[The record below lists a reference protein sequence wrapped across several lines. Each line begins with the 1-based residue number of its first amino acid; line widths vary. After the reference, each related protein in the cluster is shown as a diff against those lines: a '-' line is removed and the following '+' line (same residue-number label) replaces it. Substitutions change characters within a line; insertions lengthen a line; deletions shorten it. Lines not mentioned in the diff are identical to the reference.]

1 MRRGAGRPGLSE
13 GRDSIRGVT
22 HFGSLPPGWAGRVE
36 ALAAGDLEP
45 VPPRPAATILLL
57 RDRLDPLERGPEV
70 YMQRRRSS
78 MEFAAGMY
86 VFPGG
91 SVDPG
96 DRRWP
101 QAWVGAGPREW
112 ADILGCEEE
121 LAGAVVCAAVRETF
135 EECGLLLA
143 APAEMGPAGAGSGD
157 TGSNGAESGTTASGD
172 AASDDVAPDDTAPT
186 KTVLVDTSSADWE
199 DERAALAGHES
210 TLADLLGRRGL
221 VLRADLLHAWTRW
234 VTPEFEPRRYDTWFF
249 TAALPELGIARDVSG
264 EADLSVWRRPLDL
277 LADYQAG
284 SVDMMP
290 PTLVT
295 LREIALRQ
303 DTADV
308 LSAAAARVPLPE
320 PLTARLRPRLSE
332 SDPIELI
339 WPVDDPFGAEPFS
352 VDEADAS
359 GIVDT
364 RVGRLAHRASSEP

>member
-1 MRRGAGRPGLSE
+1 M
-13 GRDSIRGVT
+13 T
-22 HFGSLPPGWAGRVE
+22 HFGSLPPGWAERVE

-45 VPPRPAATILLL
+45 VPPRPAATIVLL
-57 RDRLDPLERGPEV
+57 RDRPDPLEHGPEV

-101 QAWVGAGPREW
+101 QAWAGAGPAEW
-112 ADILGCEEE
+112 AGILGCEEE

-143 APAEMGPAGAGSGD
+143 APAGAEPTD
-157 TGSNGAESGTTASGD
+157 TG
-172 AASDDVAPDDTAPT
+172 
-186 KTVLVDTSSADWE
+186 TVLVDTSAADWE

-234 VTPEFEPRRYDTWFF
+234 TTPEFEPRRYDTWFF
-249 TAALPELGIARDVSG
+249 TASLPELGSARDLSG
-264 EADLSVWRRPLDL
+264 EADLAVWRRPLDL

-332 SDPIELI
+332 SDPVELI
-339 WPVDDPFGAEPFS
+339 WPVDDPFGAEPFP
-352 VDEADAS
+352 VDESAPSSMADA
-359 GIVDT
+359 

>member
-1 MRRGAGRPGLSE
+1 MLSE

-36 ALAAGDLEP
+36 ALAAGDLDP
-45 VPPRPAATILLL
+45 VPARPAATILLL
-57 RDRLDPLERGPEV
+57 RDRPDPLERGPEV

-101 QAWVGAGPREW
+101 EAWAGPGPGEW
-112 ADILGCEEE
+112 AGILGCEAE

-135 EECGLLLA
+135 EECDLLLA
-143 APAEMGPAGAGSGD
+143 GPAQA
-157 TGSNGAESGTTASGD
+157 AEINTTLA
-172 AASDDVAPDDTAPT
+172 
-186 KTVLVDTSSADWE
+186 DTSGPEWE
-199 DERAALAGHES
+199 DERAALAAHEL
-210 TLADLLGRRGL
+210 TLAELLSRRGL
-221 VLRADLLHAWTRW
+221 ALRADLLHAWTRW

-249 TAALPELGIARDVSG
+249 AAALPDAGSARDVSG

-320 PLTARLRPRLSE
+320 PLTARLRPRQCESE
-332 SDPIELI
+332 PVELV
-339 WPVDDPFGAEPFS
+339 WPVDDPFGADPFP
-352 VDEADAS
+352 VDGPAPSAVADA
-359 GIVDT
+359 

>member
-1 MRRGAGRPGLSE
+1 
-13 GRDSIRGVT
+13 VT

-36 ALAAGDLEP
+36 ALATGDLDP
-45 VPPRPAATILLL
+45 VPARPAATILLL
-57 RDRLDPLERGPEV
+57 RDRPDPLERGPEV

-96 DRRWP
+96 DREWP
-101 QAWVGAGPREW
+101 EASAGAGPQEW
-112 ADILGCEEE
+112 AGILGCEAE

-143 APAEMGPAGAGSGD
+143 GPAGGELA
-157 TGSNGAESGTTASGD
+157 
-172 AASDDVAPDDTAPT
+172 
-186 KTVLVDTSSADWE
+186 DTSAVNWE
-199 DERAALAGHES
+199 DERTALAAHET
-210 TLADLLGRRGL
+210 TLADLLARRGL

-234 VTPEFEPRRYDTWFF
+234 ITPEFEPRRYDTWFF
-249 TAALPELGIARDVSG
+249 TAALPRLGSARDVSG

-308 LSAAAARVPLPE
+308 LAAAAARVPLPE

-332 SDPIELI
+332 ADPVELV
-339 WPVDDPFGAEPFS
+339 WPVEDPFGADPFPLDDS
-352 VDEADAS
+352 APSEIA
-359 GIVDT
+359 DT

>member
-1 MRRGAGRPGLSE
+1 M
-13 GRDSIRGVT
+13 T

-57 RDRLDPLERGPEV
+57 RDRPDPLERGPEV

-112 ADILGCEEE
+112 AEILGCEEE

-143 APAEMGPAGAGSGD
+143 APAEMGPAG
-157 TGSNGAESGTTASGD
+157 TESGTTETGTAASGD
-172 AASDDVAPDDTAPT
+172 AASDGAARTR
-186 KTVLVDTSSADWE
+186 TVLVDTSSADWE

-249 TAALPELGIARDVSG
+249 TAALPELGVARDVSG

-308 LSAAAARVPLPE
+308 LSAAAARTPLPE

-339 WPVDDPFGAEPFS
+339 WPVDDPFGAEPFPMG
-352 VDEADAS
+352 EADAS
-359 GIVDT
+359 GIADT
-364 RVGRLAHRASSEP
+364 RVGRLAHRASFEP

>member
-1 MRRGAGRPGLSE
+1 M
-13 GRDSIRGVT
+13 T

-57 RDRLDPLERGPEV
+57 RDRPDPLERGPEV

-78 MEFAAGMY
+78 MAFAAGMY

-96 DRRWP
+96 DHRWP
-101 QAWVGAGPREW
+101 QAWAGAGPGEW
-112 ADILGCEEE
+112 AEILGCAEE

-143 APAEMGPAGAGSGD
+143 APADMGSAAGAEPDGTES
-157 TGSNGAESGTTASGD
+157 TRAE
-172 AASDDVAPDDTAPT
+172 
-186 KTVLVDTSSADWE
+186 TVLVDTSGAEWE

-234 VTPEFEPRRYDTWFF
+234 VTPEFEPRRFDTWFF
-249 TAALPELGIARDVSG
+249 MAALPELGSARDVSG
-264 EADLSVWRRPLDL
+264 EADLSVWRRPLDM

-339 WPVDDPFGAEPFS
+339 WPVEDPFGAEPFA
-352 VDEADAS
+352 VDEPATSA
-359 GIVDT
+359 IVDT

>member
-1 MRRGAGRPGLSE
+1 MSE

-57 RDRLDPLERGPEV
+57 RDRPDPLERGPEV

-101 QAWVGAGPREW
+101 QAWAGPGPAEW
-112 ADILGCEEE
+112 AAILGCEEE

-143 APAEMGPAGAGSGD
+143 APADMGSAGAKSG
-157 TGSNGAESGTTASGD
+157 GVELGAVESGAVKSGAVD
-172 AASDDVAPDDTAPT
+172 SGRAQSANRE
-186 KTVLVDTSSADWE
+186 TVLVDTSGAEWE

-210 TLADLLGRRGL
+210 TLADMLGRRGL

-249 TAALPELGIARDVSG
+249 MAALPELGNARDVSG

-308 LSAAAARVPLPE
+308 LSAAADRVPLPE

-339 WPVDDPFGAEPFS
+339 WPVEDPFGAEPFP
-352 VDEADAS
+352 VDEPVPS
-359 GIVDT
+359 GIGDT